1 MSARS
6 SSPGAPALPRWR
18 RRRTWLGVAALAL
31 GVLAT
36 RGVAHSDAVSTRLR
50 AALAAAAR
58 AHGLEL
64 SCADAALSW
73 SGAVALDELEL
84 GRDGVRLTAARALLR
99 PDWWALV
106 HGERRLA
113 RAELRDVDVSL
124 DLPALERGLRRA
136 PTTTTPTSAG
146 PATPI
151 EVEVDELALRL
162 EAGGGLPRTTLA
174 VTSLVARLRGGRGQR
189 AVEASLRLPAG
200 GAVRLTGSL
209 DDDVDAVI
217 TLADVRPSELPRE
230 LRDRLPP
237 IVEGSVSGRL
247 ELEGSLQ
254 LRRGRLA
261 VRLVTSDLVVGGG
274 KLSTVAVGPLPL
286 ELTAAV
292 RWSRDERRV
301 YLEEAKVAVG
311 PRAELTLAASGDA
324 RLSDD
329 GPVHARLVLDAP
341 DMAAL
346 VAALPAAVRP
356 SPAVPALAGPLAGEV
371 TLEGPWQ
378 RPLDWEVQGKL
389 DLARMRAIARKSPP
403 AWLQQ
408 SFELRAQ
415 DGEGREQA
423 VLIGPES
430 PDFVPLADLP
440 AHVADAV
447 VTSEDGGFFGHQ
459 GFDFDE
465 IKRSLVAVAEASG
478 RAVRG
483 GSTISQQLAKNL
495 FLSRE
500 KTYVRKAREALVTL
514 ALESTLPKQRLLEI
528 YLNVIEWGPGIRGI
542 GPAARTYFGKSP
554 RELTPREAA
563 YLASVIPNPVRYFA
577 QYERGEVSAEW
588 GNRLDTILTHMTL
601 NGRLAAEAYAEA
613 LRAPIVFHVA
623 D

>member
-1 MSARS
+1 MSARA
-6 SSPGAPALPRWR
+6 SPPRAPALSR

-31 GVLAT
+31 GVLAA
-36 RGVAHSDAVSTRLR
+36 RGVLHSDAVSTRLR
-50 AALAAAAR
+50 DTLATAGR
-58 AHGLEL
+58 AHGVEL
-64 SCADAALSW
+64 LCADAALSW

-99 PDWWALV
+99 PDWWALL

-113 RAELRDVDVSL
+113 RAELHGVDVDL
-124 DLPALERGLRRA
+124 DVPALERGPHGAGRA
-136 PTTTTPTSAG
+136 GTATSTG
-146 PATPI
+146 PATLVD
-151 EVEVDELALRL
+151 VEVHELTVRL
-162 EAGGGLPRTTLA
+162 EAGDGLPRTTLA
-174 VTSLVARLRGGRGQR
+174 VTSLAARLSGGRGQR
-189 AVEASLRLPAG
+189 AVDASLRLPAG

-209 DDDVDAVI
+209 DDDVDAVM
-217 TLADVRPSELPRE
+217 TLTDVLPTELPRE

-237 IVEGSVSGRL
+237 ILEGSVSGQVDI
-247 ELEGSLQ
+247 EGSLQ

-286 ELTAAV
+286 ELTAAA
-292 RWSRDERRV
+292 RWSRDEHRV
-301 YLEEAKVAVG
+301 YLEEAKVAIG
-311 PRAELTLAASGDA
+311 PRAELTLGASGDA
-324 RLSDD
+324 RLTDD
-329 GPVHARLVLDAP
+329 GPVHARFVLDAP
-341 DMAAL
+341 DMAAF
-346 VAALPAAVRP
+346 VATLPASLRP
-356 SPAVPALAGPLAGEV
+356 PPAVPALAGPLVGEV
-371 TLEGPWQ
+371 TLEGPWR

-408 SFELRAQ
+408 SFELRAH
-415 DGEGREQA
+415 DGESREQA
-423 VLIGPES
+423 VTVGPES
-430 PDFVPLADLP
+430 PEFVALADLP

-514 ALESTLPKQRLLEI
+514 ALESTMPKQRLLEI

-601 NGRLAAEAYAEA
+601 NGRLAPEAYAEA

-623 D
+623 N